1 MSATVLR
8 FVYEQFGPQKTD
20 LGTPT
25 AALPT
30 ARSARVPVGPAAA
43 VPKPDLIR
51 TSTARPK
58 PTNAVVP
65 IVRRSNEQVE
75 AGELLFVAADRERLP
90 TVATLAAVN
99 AKIHERTYRDP
110 AQRLQPRVGRD
121 VNGARQQVTVKF
133 ALPEEV
139 ARWRPEGVAINAE
152 LTADEL
158 SGDFRN
164 QSDRLVN
171 VGVSGPTPL
180 LKATRERVGTRV
192 YVLLIREAMI
202 RFVPLEAPGTLED
215 NSASVEVVK
224 WLSEQPRAPTEAIC
238 EEVEHLVKRTLT
250 PTGQQDWFKLR
261 VKGRVGVGGVTF
273 LRPFTE
279 LAWNTPGGWWTAEEA
294 GWKYRFVLKTSLEIE
309 RGDDVPSDAVG
320 VERCAVVRAWPFGR
334 IVDNNFKLRGE
345 QASVLHVCVGAPLYA
360 HDAFD
365 RFVGAPDQ
373 GVHRRVPEATV
384 LKQIGA

>member
-1 MSATVLR
+1 MSATALR

-20 LGTPT
+20 LGTPP

-30 ARSARVPVGPAAA
+30 APSARVPVGPAAA
-43 VPKPDLIR
+43 VPAPDLIR

-65 IVRRSNEQVE
+65 VARRADEQVE
-75 AGELLFVAADRERLP
+75 VGEPLFVAADRERLP

-99 AKIHERTYRDP
+99 AKIHERTYDAP
-110 AQRLQPRVGRD
+110 APRMGSFVGRTNAG
-121 VNGARQQVTVKF
+121 VRQEVAVKF
-133 ALPEEV
+133 SLPEEV
-139 ARWRPEGVAINAE
+139 ARWRPEGVCINAE

-158 SGDFRN
+158 SGDFRD

-192 YVLLIREAMI
+192 YVLLIREATI
-202 RFVPLEAPGTLED
+202 RFVPVDAQGTRLD
-215 NSASVEVVK
+215 NSSSAQLVA
-224 WLSEQPRAPTEAIC
+224 WLEQQPRAPTEAVC
-238 EEVEHLVKRTLT
+238 EEVSQLVRTDLSAIR
-250 PTGQQDWFKLR
+250 QQHFFKLR
-261 VKGRVGVGGVTF
+261 VSGAVAVGAVTPGT
-273 LRPFTE
+273 PFVR
-279 LAWNTPGGWWTAEEA
+279 LAWWTTKGWWAAEEA
-294 GWKYRFVLKTSLEIE
+294 GWKYRFVLKTALEIE
-309 RGDDVPSDAVG
+309 RGDDVPSDAVNP
-320 VERCAVVRAWPFGR
+320 ERCVVVRAWPFGK
-334 IVDNNFKLRGE
+334 ILDNNFKLRGE

-373 GVHRRVPEATV
+373 GVHRRVLEATV
-384 LKQIGA
+384 LAQIGA